1 MMKFFYSKLAL
12 DSIRKNKQLYFPYIL
27 TCTVMIMM
35 HYIITSLQH
44 SNTVSYMPGSGTI
57 YTTLQF
63 GSWVI
68 AIFAALF
75 LFYTNSFLIRRRKKE
90 FGLLNI
96 LGMGKYDICRIIFS
110 ETLITA
116 LISLAIGLFAGISL
130 SKLAELGL
138 VNIVHGDINYSLSIS
153 FSAVL
158 TTAAVFGVIF
168 LLLFINSICQVKVS
182 NAIDLLRSENTGE
195 KPPKANWFFGILGVI
210 ILALAYYIA
219 VNVADPV
226 SALIWFFVAVILVIL
241 GSYMI
246 FISGSV
252 LFCRILQKNKR
263 YYYKSNHFVSV
274 SSMTYRMKRNGAGL
288 ASICILITMVLVMI
302 SSTTTLYFGNEDA
315 INTRYPKEI
324 NMSFSF
330 LYANEMSEERISG
343 LRETV
348 GKICDEYGADRTN
361 LYDYRYTAI
370 TGLLMGNM
378 IETDETKINNFSLDA
393 YSGVVNIYV
402 VSVEDYNKNFGTDYV
417 LGENEALIYSYR
429 TEYSED
435 TLSFSSGETYTVKGS
450 VDKFFANGN
459 MSADIIPT
467 LAIIVPDFLNTAD
480 MLSKLIE
487 EKNNSALQLYWIYS
501 FDTGLDG
508 DSQVSLSSDLNETVR
523 EMEINGESSSFGH
536 SIESREANRENFFDL
551 FGSLLFLGITLSL
564 EFIFAAVLIIY
575 YKQISEGYEDRTR
588 FEIMQKVGMTK
599 KEIRKSINSQLLTV
613 FFMPL
618 LFAGL
623 HLLFAFPI
631 ICKLLFL
638 FNLNNTTLFAVTTII
653 CFLLFALFY
662 TVVYKL
668 TSNAYYNIVSGVKNK
683 NAK

>member
-44 SNTVSYMPGSGTI
+44 SNTVSYMIGSGTI

-138 VNIVHGDINYSLSIS
+138 VKIVHGDINYSLSIS

-168 LLLFINSICQVKVS
+168 LLLFINSICQVKIS

-263 YYYKSNHFVSV
+263 YYYRPNHFVSV

-315 INTRYPKEI
+315 VNTRYPKEI

-370 TGLLMGNM
+370 TGLLMGNTV
-378 IETDETKINNFSLDA
+378 ETDETKINNFSLDA

-429 TEYSED
+429 TEYNEE
-435 TLSFSSGETYTVKGS
+435 TLSFVSGDTYTVKGF
-450 VDKFFANGN
+450 VDKFFSNGN

-467 LAIIVPDFLNTAD
+467 LAIIVPDFQNTAD
-480 MLSKLIE
+480 MLAKLIE
-487 EKNNSALQLYWIYS
+487 EENNSPLQLYWIYS
-501 FDTGLDG
+501 FDSGLDG

-523 EMEINGESSSFGH
+523 EIEINGESSFLGH

-668 TSNAYYNIVSGVKNK
+668 TSNAYYNIVSGAKDK
-683 NAK
+683 NAR